1 MIINWQS
8 NVAAFAG
15 AHVYFGV
22 GVIDGPIS
30 VTSLGVAP
38 VPIAVRGVCHPGH
51 ERIAGIWEPEHKGR
65 DSIEVDFA
73 DVKHAAHEGV
83 VVWSVGHSAHE
94 IVRQYFNQS
103 QPGHESIEGLSAEVA
118 HGGHESVEEL
128 SAEVKHSALE
138 GLVTRLYRLTFPAHE
153 QIVTAVEYRLYKN
166 TADGGDVD
174 LSSPFQ
180 TGATTT
186 FVTASLAVDFHHRFI
201 VRRFNGIY
209 EDRNTAEF
217 HLRIDGGGNE
227 TDLLPGVPIF
237 DGKAS
242 GDFEIDIYGEYRPE
256 TGEGVEPDTFEL
268 YWNAGSGPV
277 LYVTPKDSQT
287 LAVDSITS
295 VAPYHYRV
303 TGLTPGSSYAFVLRT
318 EVTGGADSGNTTE
331 ISITVPDAPAPVAV
345 AAIEFSEGG

>member
-1 MIINWQS
+1 MF
-8 NVAAFAG
+8 AARYFAPRFFAPRYWAKVG
-15 AHVYFGV
+15 GV
-22 GVIDGPIS
+22 SAALAI
-30 VTSLGVAP
+30 
-38 VPIAVRGVCHPGH
+38 RGVCHPGH
-51 ERIAGIWEPEHKGR
+51 ERIAGNWEPQHRGH
-65 DSIEVDFA
+65 DSIEVAFA

-118 HGGHESVEEL
+118 HGGRESIEGI
-128 SAEVKHSALE
+128 SAEVKHGALE

-174 LSSPFQ
+174 LSTPFQ
-180 TGATTT
+180 TSATTT
-186 FVTASLAVDFHHRFI
+186 FVTASLTVDFHHRFI

-217 HLRIDGGGNE
+217 HLRIDAGGNE
-227 TDLLPGVPIF
+227 SDLLPGVPIF

-242 GDFEIDIYGEYRPE
+242 GDFEIDIYGEYRPA
-256 TGEGVEPDTFEL
+256 TGEGIEPDTFEL

-277 LYVTPKDSQT
+277 LYVTPKNSQT
-287 LAVDSITS
+287 LAVEPITN
-295 VAPYHYRV
+295 VAPYHLRV
-303 TGLTPGSSYAFVLRT
+303 TGLTPGSTYAFVLRT
-318 EVTGGADSGNTTE
+318 EVTGGADSGNATE
-331 ISITVPDAPAPVAV
+331 IAITVPDTP
-345 AAIEFSEGG
+345 AAIVVAPIQFSEGG